1 MSKFLIYL
9 FLCYVTLVSCD
20 TSTPCSDSIS
30 CGEMQISGYLEKLE
44 DTPSIPVIGGLVTLE
59 KDTLPDEE
67 QTRSSEDIV
76 ERSARFLAS
85 RSLKIRLPREEARS
99 LVADA
104 RRSKIRKLILP
115 LLLLLKLKAAIVL
128 PILLSIIALV
138 SFKGFGISLAALAV
152 SGTTALKNLLEHA
165 GSKIEVVPTPIGHW
179 SRTGAVESP
188 VPAYHY
194 DYQQ

>member
-1 MSKFLIYL
+1 MSDPPSAPLRTQKNLPEYKRILLKKTNVIFPLNFITDTITFKMSKFLIYL

-99 LVADA
+99 LVAG
-104 RRSKIRKLILP
+104 KILKWIYTKVVLYKTAALILLMS
-115 LLLLLKLKAAIVL
+115 LLI
-128 PILLSIIALV
+128 
-138 SFKGFGISLAALAV
+138 F
-152 SGTTALKNLLEHA
+152 
-165 GSKIEVVPTPIGHW
+165 
-179 SRTGAVESP
+179 
-188 VPAYHY
+188 PA
-194 DYQQ
+194 